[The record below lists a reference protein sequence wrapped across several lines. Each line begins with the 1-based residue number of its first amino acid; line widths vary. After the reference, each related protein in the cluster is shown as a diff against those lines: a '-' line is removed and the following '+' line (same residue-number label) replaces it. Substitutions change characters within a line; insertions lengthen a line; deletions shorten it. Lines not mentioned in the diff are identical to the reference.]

1 MAEKSGG
8 VVDGEELFRQEALA
22 HHLRRDSGE
31 GRVLELSPRWTRWA
45 YRLLLFIFAGSLI
58 FALVASVDEYA
69 RGSFIVRAHGRA
81 DVTTP
86 QAGTVTAVEVE
97 AGQKVAAGQLLA
109 RFYSAGEAA
118 ELGRIRR
125 EFELALIQ
133 RLRAPSDPA
142 TERILSSLRAQKE
155 LAEARLEERS
165 LRSPVAGVVSD
176 LRVRPGQ
183 HVLPG
188 EVVVSVAG
196 EQPEMSVI
204 AMLPGHFRPL
214 IRSGMPLRL
223 ELDGYRYAYQRLQ
236 IDRVGEDVLAPSEAR
251 RFLGASAGDALTLG
265 GPVIF
270 VYARLPSSTF
280 ESSGREYLF
289 HEGMRGSAEVR
300 VRSEGVLTALIP
312 GLEAV
317 FTSRSG

>member
-1 MAEKSGG
+1 MAEEPGG
-8 VVDGEELFRQEALA
+8 VRGGEDLFRQEALA

-31 GRVLELSPRWTRWA
+31 GRVLELTPRWTRWA
-45 YRLLLFIFAGSLI
+45 YRLLLVVFAGSLI
-58 FALVASVDEYA
+58 FALVARVDEYA
-69 RGSFIVRAHGRA
+69 RGSFIVRVHGRA

-86 QAGTVTAVEVE
+86 RAGTVTAVEVT
-97 AGQKVAAGQLLA
+97 AGQRVVAGQLLA

-142 TERILSSLRAQKE
+142 TERSLSTLRAQKE
-155 LAEARLEERS
+155 LAESRLEERS
-165 LRSPVAGVVSD
+165 LRAPTAGIVSD

-196 EQPEMSVI
+196 EHPEMSVI

-223 ELDGYRYAYQRLQ
+223 ELEGYRYAYQRLA
-236 IDRVGEDVLAPSEAR
+236 IDRVSEEVLGPAEAR
-251 RFLGASAGDALTLG
+251 RFLGAGGDALALS

-270 VYARLPSSTF
+270 VHARLPSLTF
-280 ESSGREYLF
+280 ASSGREYRF

-300 VRSEGVLTALIP
+300 VRSEGVLTTLIP
-312 GLEAV
+312 GLEAL
-317 FTSRSG
+317 FANRSG